1 MKITDI
7 NTELFNELAC
17 TKERLKYISG
27 CSGETFTDNGITK
40 QLVSHSQ
47 LDDLITNTVNLVF
60 EIIEEWKDEYKIYP
74 SLLKRIV
81 LDRLEKDFP

>member
-1 MKITDI
+1 MSISDLDHD
-7 NTELFNELAC
+7 LFDELAC

-27 CSGETFTDNGITK
+27 CSGETFTENGITK

-60 EIIEEWKDEYKIYP
+60 EIIEDLKGEYNICP
-74 SLLKRIV
+74 SLLKQIV